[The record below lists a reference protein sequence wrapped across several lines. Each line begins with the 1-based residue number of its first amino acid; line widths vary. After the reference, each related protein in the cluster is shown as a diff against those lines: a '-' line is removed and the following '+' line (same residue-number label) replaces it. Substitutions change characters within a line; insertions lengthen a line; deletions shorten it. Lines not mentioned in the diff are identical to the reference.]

1 MRESEGTKHASL
13 RAESGGPLINERR
26 YGRAGAGTENRPL
39 SHTVLANEITTN
51 TDHRHIICV
60 DKAADLGVVITAL

>member
-39 SHTVLANEITTN
+39 SHKDTCLAYLRLFLGERIS
-51 TDHRHIICV
+51 RE
-60 DKAADLGVVITAL
+60 ADF

>member
-39 SHTVLANEITTN
+39 SHVQGKTV
-51 TDHRHIICV
+51 
-60 DKAADLGVVITAL
+60 ALPSCLHSLVLLYPFVLYSEKG